1 MADHLEL
8 PDPLALQDR
17 RQGSAFG
24 STEAREPTSHG
35 RALRE
40 ELDDARDVPL
50 RRVVDG
56 VDPRRVFKVR
66 STTRITDSELAS
78 RDLQLLGDT
87 DDWSYFVVP
96 DEEDAT
102 ELYRAIEAYAHG
114 GVDGGSAPLA
124 GFFDR
129 IVHIE
134 PYGSSDRT
142 NSTLAAALESAAWP
156 LLVDIVI
163 WPSPDQEEAT
173 RRVADVERALDQFG
187 GSRRGSDNR
196 PQSTVVR
203 AACDEQ
209 TLEAVL
215 DLMVVEE
222 VRLPL
227 APLLEPSTWLTAQVD
242 DFASA
247 APLAAIVG
255 VLDDGVATGHPWLAS
270 IIVASYDFPD
280 GHAWPPIGPHGTMV
294 AGLAA
299 YGGFEAAL
307 GSGDGELPRP
317 VQIVAARILEPDGS
331 GDPLSTHL
339 PSGEPDHEVIERAV
353 RFLRD
358 EHGVRVFNLSVTDR
372 FPYSGPHASVLTE
385 TVDRLVREL
394 DIVVV
399 LAAGNRSFALDGTT
413 GSGSHALDDY
423 PDYLHDDE
431 ARLAEPAAAANALTV
446 GSLGLS
452 DAPVTASGASYV
464 DHKVV
469 AGRGRPSPF
478 SRTGP
483 GVVARVKPDLTH
495 YGGDLVWTGASLN
508 ANDLGV
514 GCVSLNADYTNRLLR
529 VASGTSF
536 AAPRVAHL
544 AARVGERYPA
554 ASANLVRALLG
565 LAAQQP
571 DSDVALS
578 DDDLFRT
585 VGLGLPRPDF
595 VEESYTNRVV
605 MVAEGEVPC
614 DTALIYPIPIPEA
627 FARGRSD
634 RSISIALAYD
644 PPVRRQR
651 REYLAGR
658 IKLDLFRNVD
668 VDDLRDIMGRQD
680 PDDRKALPADRRRI
694 QQQLRPPGTVTLGST
709 LQVRR
714 WSAPAG
720 NSLNPDDGDTYYVVL
735 THVREAWAGRLA
747 EEYLTQRYAIS
758 VELWDRDRAD
768 IDLYTLVQEQ
778 VAVPARVRVRP

>member
-8 PDPLALQDR
+8 PDPLALADR

-24 STEAREPTSHG
+24 ATEPREPGSHG
-35 RALRE
+35 PALRE
-40 ELDDARDVPL
+40 QLDDASDAPV

-66 STTRITDSELAS
+66 STTRLTDTELAA

-96 DEEDAT
+96 DEAEAT
-102 ELYRAIEAYAHG
+102 ELYRAIEAYARG

-129 IVHIE
+129 IASIE
-134 PYGSSDRT
+134 PYGPSDRT
-142 NSTLAAALESAAWP
+142 SSALAGAIDAAVWP
-156 LLVDIVI
+156 LLVDIVV

-173 RRVADVERALDQFG
+173 RRIADVQRALDQFG
-187 GSRRGSDNR
+187 GSRRGSDSR

-203 AACDEQ
+203 AACDEE

-215 DLMVVEE
+215 GLTVVEQ

-227 APLLEPSTWLTAQVD
+227 SPLLEPSTWLTVHVD
-242 DFASA
+242 DFQRP

-255 VLDDGVATGHPWLAS
+255 VLDDGVATGHPWLDG
-270 IIVASYDFPD
+270 IVVGAYDFPG
-280 GHAWPPIGPHGTMV
+280 GHAWSPIGPHGTMV

-299 YGGFEAAL
+299 YGGFEEAL
-307 GSGDGELPRP
+307 GSGKGELPQP
-317 VQIVAARILEPDGS
+317 AQIVVARILEPDGS

-339 PSGEPDHEVIERAV
+339 PSGEPDHDVIEGAI
-353 RFLRD
+353 RFLRY

-385 TVDRLVREL
+385 TIDRLVREL

-399 LAAGNRSFALDGTT
+399 LAAGNRAFGFDGTT
-413 GSGSHALDDY
+413 ASGAHVLDDY

-452 DAPVTASGASYV
+452 DAPVTAGGTSYV

-469 AGRGRPSPF
+469 AGRDRPSPF

-483 GVVARVKPDLTH
+483 GIVARVKPDLTH
-495 YGGDLVWTGASLN
+495 YGGDLVWTGANLN
-508 ANDLGV
+508 ANDPGAT
-514 GCVSLNADYTNRLLR
+514 CVSLNADHTNRLLR
-529 VASGTSF
+529 SASGTSF

-544 AARVGERYPA
+544 AARVGARYPA

-571 DSDVALS
+571 DRDLAISDE
-578 DDDLFRT
+578 DLFRT
-585 VGLGLPRPDF
+585 VGLGLPRADL

-605 MVAEGEVPC
+605 MVAEGEVNC
-614 DTALIYPIPIPEA
+614 DTALIYPVPIPEA

-658 IKLDLFRNVD
+658 IKLDLFRNVQR
-668 VDDLRDIMGRQD
+668 DDLRDLMGRQD
-680 PDDRKALPADRRRI
+680 PDDRLALPADRRRI
-694 QQQLRPPGTVTLGST
+694 QQQLRPTGTVTLGST

-714 WSAPAG
+714 WSAPAA
-720 NSLNPDDGDTYYVVL
+720 NSLNPDDGDTYHLVL
-735 THVREAWAGRLA
+735 THVREAWADRLP
-747 EEYLTQRYAIS
+747 EDYLTQRYAIA

-768 IDLYTLVQEQ
+768 IDLYTLVQDRVE
-778 VAVPARVRVRP
+778 VPARVRLRT